1 MVVID
6 GAFCVE
12 KLKLRATSWVY
23 IAFECNVSSGNNYF
37 IPYIVIIS

>member
-12 KLKLRATSWVY
+12 KLKLRATAWVY
-23 IAFECNVSSGNNYF
+23 IAFECNVF
-37 IPYIVIIS
+37 LAATIILFHT